1 MTEGTVN
8 SVRFIETLEDLLGRG
23 HVVRF
28 QADGWSMHPT
38 IRYGET
44 IIVEPL
50 GDSAV
55 RAGDVLLY
63 RHARFAIAH
72 RLVRVTST
80 ELVLRG
86 DAADSCDA
94 PISSD
99 QLLGRVVAVERR
111 GRLLR
116 FGLRSRLWS
125 PVSARALRRVRVARA
140 TISELLRRAPSLSM

>member
-1 MTEGTVN
+1 MTENSVN
-8 SVRFIETLEDLLGRG
+8 SVRFIETLKDLLARG

-38 IRYGET
+38 IRYGEMIT
-44 IIVEPL
+44 VEPL
-50 GDSAV
+50 GESPV
-55 RAGDVLLY
+55 RTGDVLLY
-63 RHARFAIAH
+63 RHARTAIAH

-86 DAADSCDA
+86 DAADCCDA

-111 GRLLR
+111 GRTVRIDYLGR
-116 FGLRSRLWS
+116 TWS
-125 PVSARALRRVRVARA
+125 LIRGRALRRFRILRS
-140 TISELLRRAPSLSM
+140 TIAPNRIAV

>member
-8 SVRFIETLEDLLGRG
+8 SMRFIETLEDLLGRG

-55 RAGDVLLY
+55 RTGDVLLY
-63 RHARFAIAH
+63 RHLRSAIAH

-94 PISSD
+94 PVSSD

-111 GRLLR
+111 GRTVRLDYLS
-116 FGLRSRLWS
+116 GLWS
-125 PVSARALRRVRVARA
+125 SILARALRRFRICRA
-140 TISELLRRAPSLSM
+140 AIAQNRIGL

>member
-1 MTEGTVN
+1 MTERTVN

-55 RAGDVLLY
+55 RTGDVLLY
-63 RHARFAIAH
+63 RHLRSAIAH

-94 PISSD
+94 PVSSD

-111 GRLLR
+111 GRTVRLDYLS
-116 FGLRSRLWS
+116 GLWS
-125 PVSARALRRVRVARA
+125 SILARALRRLRICRA
-140 TISELLRRAPSLSM
+140 AIVQIRIGL